1 VGPPH
6 QAGPRLPDEPLP
18 LPPPLP
24 AG

>member
-18 LPPPLP
+18 LPPPPP
-24 AG
+24 AE